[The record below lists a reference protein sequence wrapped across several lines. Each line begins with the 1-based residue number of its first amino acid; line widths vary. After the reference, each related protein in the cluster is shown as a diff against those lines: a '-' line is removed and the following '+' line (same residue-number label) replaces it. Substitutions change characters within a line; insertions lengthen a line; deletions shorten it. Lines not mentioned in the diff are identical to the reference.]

1 MSAWE
6 GMAQAAH
13 NHLRACLHEGGGPQV
28 GKVTWGALPHLQM
41 PHLRDLQGGQ
51 MPRSSRGGGGG
62 VGSSWNWLV
71 EKKKVAQVFTDEE
84 CKIKLNL
91 TSETELFWARRFWP

>member
-51 MPRSSRGGGGG
+51 MPRSSRGGGG
-62 VGSSWNWLV
+62 VGRSWN
-71 EKKKVAQVFTDEE
+71 
-84 CKIKLNL
+84 
-91 TSETELFWARRFWP
+91 

>member
-62 VGSSWNWLV
+62 GG
-71 EKKKVAQVFTDEE
+71 AQLE
-84 CKIKLNL
+84 L
-91 TSETELFWARRFWP
+91 TC

>member
-1 MSAWE
+1 MLLFVYTTTTRTGSRHLKMSAWE

-51 MPRSSRGGGGG
+51 MPRSSRGRGGG
-62 VGSSWNWLV
+62 VGCSWN
-71 EKKKVAQVFTDEE
+71 
-84 CKIKLNL
+84 
-91 TSETELFWARRFWP
+91 

>member
-28 GKVTWGALPHLQM
+28 GKVAWGALPHLQM

-51 MPRSSRGGGGG
+51 MPRSSRGGGGVLG
-62 VGSSWNWLV
+62 AAGIDLL
-71 EKKKVAQVFTDEE
+71 KKKRLP
-84 CKIKLNL
+84 KYLL
-91 TSETELFWARRFWP
+91 TKNAK